1 MMVEQKRSLWLM
13 RRGKEDIKK
22 VGKKRGRGGKALL
35 HSFRKK
41 GGKVNKFKD
50 DRLKKST
57 LLALRKVGKCLERII
72 EVNSSGKF
80 LQGIKM
86 HQ

>member
-1 MMVEQKRSLWLM
+1 M
-13 RRGKEDIKK
+13 
-22 VGKKRGRGGKALL
+22 
-35 HSFRKK
+35 
-41 GGKVNKFKD
+41 NKFKD